1 MVCQILLLLSTWC
14 EDHVSWKEIIWP
26 TKKLDEGEIKGDI
39 FWSMRPEDKEKE
51 KRRSNV
57 CPAISTASS
66 FKQMADGSRG
76 PSPALAVYH
85 RPRNPSLPAFGHA
98 PAWTCPWR
106 PCAGRR
112 LLRSKVFLRAW
123 HHHHAPGGF
132 PARSLSG
139 KYPQCLYGET
149 LFYFGFAFD
158 KIYWHEFSNFCKVL
172 WVTVTRAPVVL
183 PRI

>member
-1 MVCQILLLLSTWC
+1 MKVKLRVIFSGPWDQKIRKRRKGGPMCVLLSPLPPPW
-14 EDHVSWKEIIWP
+14 
-26 TKKLDEGEIKGDI
+26 
-39 FWSMRPEDKEKE
+39 MRGG
-51 KRRSNV
+51 
-57 CPAISTASS
+57 
-66 FKQMADGSRG
+66 ADGRWEQRSQ
-76 PSPALAVYH
+76 PSPGCISQAQK
-85 RPRNPSLPAFGHA
+85 SLIACSHPAFGHA
-98 PAWTCPWR
+98 PAWICPWR

-123 HHHHAPGGF
+123 HHHHAPRGF
-132 PARSLSG
+132 PVRSLSG
-139 KYPQCLYGET
+139 KCPQCLYGET